1 MFSKEEID
9 AVINEAQDA
18 VSSLASDVGRFR
30 TMDSASAA
38 TMTAAPVGPPSQA
51 RSAGPVA
58 KAVPERLQRVLMLK
72 VPVRVRLAERSMR
85 LNEILKICPG
95 TILEFERTVDS
106 DLDLMVGNRQI
117 GEGVAVRANEHFGLR
132 VTRLRD
138 VRARI
143 ESIMG

>member
-18 VSSLASDVGRFR
+18 VSSLASDVGRLR
-30 TMDSASAA
+30 TMGSASAA
-38 TMTAAPVGPPSQA
+38 TATAAPAGRPARQGGTPP
-51 RSAGPVA
+51 VT
-58 KAVPERLQRVLMLK
+58 KTVPERLQRVLMLK
-72 VPVRVRLAERSMR
+72 VSVRVRLAERPMR

-138 VRARI
+138 VRARLA
-143 ESIMG
+143 SIMG